1 MARNRTG
8 SNTPWQDFNGPN
20 LGYVHELYE
29 SYLEN
34 PESIDQEMKKLFDQW
49 GAPALYQNKGF
60 HIQKEQQ
67 TEDAVDIMQKAIS
80 AATLALNIRIND
92 VRKRRQEKFVE
103 QHGIKL
109 GFMSFFTKAVTGT
122 LKAFPLLNA
131 EIREN
136 EPG

>member
-92 VRKRRQEKFVE
+92 VRKRRQEK
-103 QHGIKL
+103 IR
-109 GFMSFFTKAVTGT
+109 GT
-122 LKAFPLLNA
+122 AWYQAWFYVLFYKGRYRHVKSLSIA
-131 EIREN
+131 
-136 EPG
+136 